1 MGPGGGG
8 GGEGCGTGW
17 VTPIPVVLGVGDG
30 GTFWAELVK
39 KKNRDNPGHLAPL
52 GQETSRLGV
61 SSWMIKRNLY
71 SIAVVS
77 CTHCPSRQ
85 AWFYSHLSSMFGPL
99 SAGPKPGSRSGT
111 ALPTLGLLSVLSLAH
126 GPSWRPLLPPL
137 DQCSGCCLHW
147 ARPLSTPCSPSVLRV
162 SLPVPHEGGQGSLSL
177 LEGLSCS

>member
-1 MGPGGGG
+1 MWNRVGHAHPSGTRSGGWGNF
-8 GGEGCGTGW
+8 
-17 VTPIPVVLGVGDG
+17 LGR
-30 GTFWAELVK
+30 ACK
-39 KKNRDNPGHLAPL
+39 KKNRDKPGHLAPL

-162 SLPVPHEGGQGSLSL
+162 SLSDPTREGRAALVFLRGFHAPRPELGR
-177 LEGLSCS
+177 